1 MAVLIKN
8 VSYLIRD
15 AERVEE
21 GKDVLLKENK
31 IWKVGKF
38 TPDWVKGLSSYEV
51 IDASGKMVI
60 PGFINAHTHL
70 YQSLLKGCQDDL
82 PLVDWCNQVTFP
94 LCQLIAQEER
104 KKDDTLG
111 YYWGLLSSLEMLKN
125 GVTTCL
131 NLDMSLNSVFQAWV
145 DSGIRGIGA
154 ITTADMWIP
163 DVLKEEPIQL
173 REKVL
178 SFIEKWHLY
187 GGEDSR
193 IYVMFGPS
201 APFVCSED
209 LLLWTREEAS
219 KRKMHIHTHIAETL
233 YEVELL
239 EKENGLRPLK
249 YLHSLGFL
257 GPDLSAAHCIHL
269 DDEELEL
276 IKRYQ
281 VIPVHNPK
289 SNMKLASG
297 IAPVTKMLS
306 MGIKVGLGTDG
317 CASNDN
323 LDMFEEMRFASLL
336 QKVATA
342 NSAAFSARDA
352 FRMATEGGALACGI
366 DAGTIDE
373 GKLADLVIIDLEQ
386 PHLYPLHDPI
396 NTLVYCGKSSDV
408 ETVIINGQV
417 VVRNKQVISLPERE
431 VLEEARRVIA
441 TKITY

>member
-201 APFVCSED
+201 TPFVCSED

-417 VVRNKQVISLPERE
+417 VVRNKEVISLPERE

>member
-417 VVRNKQVISLPERE
+417 VVRNKEVISLPERE

>member
-8 VSYLIRD
+8 VAYLIRD
-15 AERVEE
+15 ADRVEK
-21 GKDVLLKENK
+21 GKDVLILENK

-417 VVRNKQVISLPERE
+417 VVRNKEVISLPERE